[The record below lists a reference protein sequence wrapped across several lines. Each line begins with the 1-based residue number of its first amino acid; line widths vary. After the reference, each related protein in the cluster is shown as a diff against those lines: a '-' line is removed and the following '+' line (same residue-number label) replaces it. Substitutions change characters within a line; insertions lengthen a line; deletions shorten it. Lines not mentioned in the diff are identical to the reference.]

1 MQTYHRKQKQIRM
14 WPMLKFCA
22 HPTSKNYCHEEQS
35 RWQSMIKIQIFVL
48 LIQITMQKNIF
59 PFAYLKNLHPV
70 WNNWPEKG
78 QNITSPILH
87 TRLYLNSGE
96 WLWKGISVKEAD
108 FCILRIE
115 SWCLCCPR
123 LQMKVRRNVFTNMS
137 GPHLPVAK
145 FPNTNTK
152 VTNTK

>member
-1 MQTYHRKQKQIRM
+1 MQTQDQKQKQIRM
-14 WPMLKFCA
+14 RRFLKFCVY
-22 HPTSKNYCHEEQS
+22 PTNKTVVMS
-35 RWQSMIKIQIFVL
+35 
-48 LIQITMQKNIF
+48 
-59 PFAYLKNLHPV
+59 
-70 WNNWPEKG
+70 NNQGVNQWEKDKSLFCRFKL
-78 QNITSPILH
+78 QCKRIYFYWPILKFYIHSEIIDQKRETIPIVH

-96 WLWKGISVKEAD
+96 WLWKGISVKETD

>member
-1 MQTYHRKQKQIRM
+1 MSIQPIKLLSWVTIKVSINEKKTNLCFADSNYNAKEYIYIGLSWKFTSTVKKLTRKG
-14 WPMLKFCA
+14 
-22 HPTSKNYCHEEQS
+22 H
-35 RWQSMIKIQIFVL
+35 
-48 LIQITMQKNIF
+48 
-59 PFAYLKNLHPV
+59 NL
-70 WNNWPEKG
+70 
-78 QNITSPILH
+78 TSPILH
-87 TRLYLNSGE
+87 TRLHLNSGE
-96 WLWKGISVKEAD
+96 WLWKGISVEETD

-145 FPNTNTK
+145 FPNTNTE